1 MGARPRVSMISH
13 LMRSILVESRTFC
26 TTLHMCT
33 YPMRGGESLIQSQ
46 RRWSWSITHS
56 TVTNK
61 PGSGIWWSGIMVW
74 SDMIRWLPLCLKHE
88 DFEIEEEERLTI
100 IMGRE
105 LVETWRNSPW
115 CYTAKRKQRARCSS
129 MRPRARHGWQLRS
142 ITPIG
147 RQQVWCAY
155 NEDIWS
161 KEGPG
166 GGQWKIQSIEPIKEP
181 DSKVRVRVHGASL
194 CIHDGGRGRPRTR
207 DLQRCFPRFLVD
219 WGNERG
225 DALIVRQWYLGF
237 SPSLWNQKEAN
248 WLPLGVQDKA

>member
-1 MGARPRVSMISH
+1 MLALVDRTTSTLEQSEYCSTWSNFDVLSPPWYTHTVGRKVKMLEHEAKRLASTDNREISH
-13 LMRSILVESRTFC
+13 PARS
-26 TTLHMCT
+26 TT
-33 YPMRGGESLIQSQ
+33 R
-46 RRWSWSITHS
+46 
-56 TVTNK
+56 
-61 PGSGIWWSGIMVW
+61 
-74 SDMIRWLPLCLKHE
+74 
-88 DFEIEEEERLTI
+88 
-100 IMGRE
+100 
-105 LVETWRNSPW
+105 
-115 CYTAKRKQRARCSS
+115 
-129 MRPRARHGWQLRS
+129 
-142 ITPIG
+142 
-147 RQQVWCAY
+147 CAY